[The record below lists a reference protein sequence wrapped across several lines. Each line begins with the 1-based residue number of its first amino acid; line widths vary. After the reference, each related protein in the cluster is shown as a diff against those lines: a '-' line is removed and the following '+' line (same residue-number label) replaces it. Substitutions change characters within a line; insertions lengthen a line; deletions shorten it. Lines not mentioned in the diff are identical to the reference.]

1 MALSSGEPCGNL
13 HILFLVVLVDRL
25 RHSVIFFCMNCTQ
38 SFNYMNEVC

>member
-13 HILFLVVLVDRL
+13 HIVFLVRVDRL

-38 SFNYMNEVC
+38 SFDYMNEVC

>member
-13 HILFLVVLVDRL
+13 HIVFLVRVDRL
-25 RHSVIFFCMNCTQ
+25 RHSVIFFCMNCIQ